1 MTTILYNQIK
11 LICLQRQKYASKIDK
26 HILLI
31 LAYMYLIQN
40 LITNYSELS
49 STDAKRL
56 TDIYDYLYKIIQ

>member
-11 LICLQRQKYASKIDK
+11 LICLQRQKYNSKADK
-26 HILLI
+26 RILLI
-31 LAYMYLIQN
+31 LVYMYLIQN

>member
-1 MTTILYNQIK
+1 MTTALYNQIK
-11 LICLQRQKYASKIDK
+11 LICLQKQKYNGKTDK
-26 HILLI
+26 RMLLA

-49 STDAKRL
+49 YTDTKRL